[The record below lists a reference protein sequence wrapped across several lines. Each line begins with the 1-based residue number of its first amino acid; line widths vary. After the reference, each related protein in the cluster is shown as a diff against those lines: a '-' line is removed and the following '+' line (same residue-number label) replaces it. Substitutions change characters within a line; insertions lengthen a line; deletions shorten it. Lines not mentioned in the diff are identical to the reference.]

1 MKEEGYLY
9 YIESTK
15 RLKLRIE
22 LNNIGRVNMASK
34 NGDLLKRWGKEGSIL
49 FNRVKRLLSEV
60 D

>member
-9 YIESTK
+9 YIECTK
-15 RLKLRIE
+15 RLKLSIA

-49 FNRVKRLLSEV
+49 FNRVKRLLPQV